1 MLRLKPLAALAL
13 AGGTSGCGPSPFHL
27 AGNLFLRHLFCL
39 SAHSVFIKIFCG
51 DKAMHCLHFANIN
64 GGCRGVPLHKISQ
77 LLTLMFG

>member
-1 MLRLKPLAALAL
+1 MLLWRKQVVHLVANLSHLD
-13 AGGTSGCGPSPFHL
+13 L

-64 GGCRGVPLHKISQ
+64 GEPVVACPLHKIP
-77 LLTLMFG
+77 